1 MLDTRLCTFL
11 TLCQTRS
18 FTMTAEKLH
27 ITQPAVYHH
36 IKYLEN
42 YYQTKLY
49 TYDNRKFHLTPTG
62 STLYQFVASMHS
74 DSERIKEQL
83 LLLSSSAKELHLGA
97 EQSAG
102 ESFLPYLIIAFMEKH
117 PDYRIRIVSENYD
130 VLSRMLKEGELDFF
144 LMDGIVSKTEHR
156 YYELCSTS
164 TICVCSPGHP
174 LANKKVTI
182 DEIYNNT
189 LILGADKTPSR
200 KRLETIFRDNQIS
213 TMRFAKRIEISNSLT
228 IVKQLL
234 LQNIGISF
242 LYKSGVARELKNGS
256 LQQIYIQDYYE
267 FHSYNL
273 ISMHNSYFHAGQT
286 DFIKFCQDFLK
297 QWEADI

>member
-1 MLDTRLCTFL
+1 MLDNRLFTFL
-11 TLCQTRS
+11 TLCQTKS
-18 FTMTAEKLH
+18 FTKTAEKLH
-27 ITQPAVYHH
+27 ITQPAVSHH

-49 TYDNRKFHLTPTG
+49 TYDNRKFRLTHPG
-62 STLYQFVASMHS
+62 SVLYQYVSSVHS

-83 LLLSSSAKELHLGA
+83 LLSSPVKELHLGA

-102 ESFLPYLIIAFMEKH
+102 ESFLPYLIIAFMEDH

-130 VLSRMLKEGELDFF
+130 ALSRMLHDGELDFF
-144 LMDGIVSKTEHR
+144 LMDGTVSRTEHK

-164 TICVCSPGHP
+164 TICVCSPKHP
-174 LANKKVTI
+174 LANKKVMI

-200 KRLETIFRDNQIS
+200 KRLETIFRDNHIS
-213 TMRFAKRIEISNSLT
+213 TMRFANRIEISNSLT

-234 LQNIGISF
+234 MQNIGISF
-242 LYKSGVARELKNGS
+242 LYKSGVAKELKDGT

-273 ISMHNSYFHAGQT
+273 ISMHNSYFHTGQT
-286 DFIKFCQDFLK
+286 NFIKFCQDFLK
-297 QWEADI
+297 QWETDI